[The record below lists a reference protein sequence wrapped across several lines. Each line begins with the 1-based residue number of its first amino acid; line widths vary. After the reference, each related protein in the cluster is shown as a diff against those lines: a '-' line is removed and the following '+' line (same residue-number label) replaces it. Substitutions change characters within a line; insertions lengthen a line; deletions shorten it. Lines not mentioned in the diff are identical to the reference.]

1 MQRRPFKIS
10 YTVISTSHLSPFAQ
24 IRSAAAKEQQ
34 QLKRYAVHYSACL
47 GHPFALVKEVVTLIL
62 FVFQSHHLFHP
73 FFILSSPTSSCK
85 DGTFVDGCNGVCRRW
100 WYVHACLIKLLLP
113 FPFLSAGIINLCTA
127 FIFVFFFLSFSSSRR
142 GKIIWSISFSFFATC
157 SSERPC

>member
-62 FVFQSHHLFHP
+62 
-73 FFILSSPTSSCK
+73 LSSNLTIFSIPFSYCPLPPLAVKMERLLMAVMEFVGDGGTS
-85 DGTFVDGCNGVCRRW
+85 TPV
-100 WYVHACLIKLLLP
+100 
-113 FPFLSAGIINLCTA
+113 
-127 FIFVFFFLSFSSSRR
+127 
-142 GKIIWSISFSFFATC
+142 
-157 SSERPC
+157 

>member
-113 FPFLSAGIINLCTA
+113 FPFLSAGIIN
-127 FIFVFFFLSFSSSRR
+127 FVHCSFFASFLSF
-142 GKIIWSISFSFFATC
+142 FFC
-157 SSERPC
+157 LFPLPGEEK

>member
-62 FVFQSHHLFHP
+62 FVSHLFHP

-85 DGTFVDGCNGVCRRW
+85 DGTFVDDCNGVCRRW
-100 WYVHACLIKLLLP
+100 WYVHTCLIKILLP

-127 FIFVFFFLSFSSSRR
+127 FIFCLFFPVFFLFP
-142 GKIIWSISFSFFATC
+142 
-157 SSERPC
+157 ERKNNLVYLIFIFRHVQF